1 MGTSFVVRRLYTPR
15 TTNMNS
21 IAIILSLAAMA
32 SASVVPYAFPGS
44 VAVRAPSHD
53 SAIIQSHRLGGNFA
67 YRTDEAHAYAV
78 QTPVLGQR
86 TIPVGVSYHQ
96 GTPIVKTTTDYV
108 SHFVP
113 QTGIATYQAPAQVIA
128 QPIVPMLVP
137 IMVPMLVPTLMCMPM
152 VLVVLIP
159 MVLVMC
165 MLRVLV
171 VCMPMVSMLLASMPM
186 VCPLLLLPLLSPLLP
201 KNKDKLF

>member
-1 MGTSFVVRRLYTPR
+1 MGIVFVVRRLYTTR
-15 TTNMNS
+15 TTIMNP
-21 IAIILSLAAMA
+21 IGLLVSLAALG
-32 SASVVPYAFPGS
+32 SASVIPLAVPAS

-53 SAIIQSHRLGGNFA
+53 SAIIQSHRLGGNFH
-67 YRTDEAHAYAV
+67 YRFDEAHAYAV

-128 QPIVPMLVP
+128 QPIVQQQA
-137 IMVPMLVPTLMCMPM
+137 
-152 VLVVLIP
+152 VVAAAP
-159 MVLVMC
+159 SVYAGAYGFAGAYPNMYANNFPHGFVGAYGNAFPAG
-165 MLRVLV
+165 V
-171 VCMPMVSMLLASMPM
+171 VGSVAVAAPVEEAPAA
-186 VCPLLLLPLLSPLLP
+186 VVEA
-201 KNKDKLF
+201 

>member
-1 MGTSFVVRRLYTPR
+1 MGQVFVVRRLYTSR
-15 TTNMNS
+15 TITMNP
-21 IAIILSLAAMA
+21 IGIILSLAAVA
-32 SASVVPYAFPGS
+32 SAGLVPIGVPAS

-108 SHFVP
+108 NHLVP

-128 QPIVPMLVP
+128 QPIVQQQAVVAQAAAVP
-137 IMVPMLVPTLMCMPM
+137 AVYAQGLGVHGLGFNGLGVQGLGGLYGGAYGLNAAGIY
-152 VLVVLIP
+152 
-159 MVLVMC
+159 
-165 MLRVLV
+165 
-171 VCMPMVSMLLASMPM
+171 SG
-186 VCPLLLLPLLSPLLP
+186 LPVAAVAAAEPAAEE
-201 KNKDKLF
+201 

>member
-1 MGTSFVVRRLYTPR
+1 
-15 TTNMNS
+15 MNS
-21 IAIILSLAAMA
+21 IAIILSLAAVA
-32 SASVVPYAFPGS
+32 SASVIPLAVPAS

-128 QPIVPMLVP
+128 QPIVQQQA
-137 IMVPMLVPTLMCMPM
+137 
-152 VLVVLIP
+152 VVAAAP
-159 MVLVMC
+159 SVYAGAYGFAGAYPNVYANNFPHGF
-165 MLRVLV
+165 VGAYGNAFPAGV
-171 VCMPMVSMLLASMPM
+171 VDSVAVAAPVEEAPAA
-186 VCPLLLLPLLSPLLP
+186 VVEA
-201 KNKDKLF
+201 

>member
-1 MGTSFVVRRLYTPR
+1 MT
-15 TTNMNS
+15 
-21 IAIILSLAAMA
+21 
-32 SASVVPYAFPGS
+32 SASFIPYAYPAS

-78 QTPVLGQR
+78 QTPVLAQR

-128 QPIVPMLVP
+128 QPIVQQQA
-137 IMVPMLVPTLMCMPM
+137 
-152 VLVVLIP
+152 VVAAAAPAVYAHGFGAHALGGVYAHGLGGAYTHGLGNVYAQGLGGVYAHGLNAAGIYAHGLP
-159 MVLVMC
+159 VAAVAAAEP
-165 MLRVLV
+165 V
-171 VCMPMVSMLLASMPM
+171 VAEE
-186 VCPLLLLPLLSPLLP
+186 
-201 KNKDKLF
+201 

>member
-1 MGTSFVVRRLYTPR
+1 MGTSFVVCRLYTPSR

-21 IAIILSLAAMA
+21 IAIILSLAAVS
-32 SASVVPYAFPGS
+32 SASVIPFAVPAY

-96 GTPIVKTTTDYV
+96 GTPIVRTSTDYV
-108 SHFVP
+108 SHLIP
-113 QTGIATYQAPAQVIA
+113 QHGIATYQAPAQVIA
-128 QPIVPMLVP
+128 QPIVQQQAVVAAAPSVP
-137 IMVPMLVPTLMCMPM
+137 AVYAQGLGYHGLGVQGLGG
-152 VLVVLIP
+152 VYGGVYGG
-159 MVLVMC
+159 
-165 MLRVLV
+165 
-171 VCMPMVSMLLASMPM
+171 
-186 VCPLLLLPLLSPLLP
+186 
-201 KNKDKLF
+201 

>member
-1 MGTSFVVRRLYTPR
+1 MGTSFVVCRLCIPR

-21 IAIILSLAAMA
+21 IAIILSLAAVA
-32 SASVVPYAFPGS
+32 SASVIPLAVPAS

-86 TIPVGVSYHQ
+86 TVPVGVSYHQ

-128 QPIVPMLVP
+128 QPIVQQQA
-137 IMVPMLVPTLMCMPM
+137 
-152 VLVVLIP
+152 VVAAAP
-159 MVLVMC
+159 SVYAGAYGFAGAYPNVYANNFPHGF
-165 MLRVLV
+165 VGAYGNAFPAGV
-171 VCMPMVSMLLASMPM
+171 VGSVAVAAPVEEAPAA
-186 VCPLLLLPLLSPLLP
+186 VVEA
-201 KNKDKLF
+201 

>member
-1 MGTSFVVRRLYTPR
+1 
-15 TTNMNS
+15 MNP
-21 IAIILSLAAMA
+21 IGIILSLAAVA
-32 SASVVPYAFPGS
+32 SAGLVPTIGLGVPAS

-96 GTPIVKTTTDYV
+96 GTPIVRQTTDYV
-108 SHFVP
+108 SHLVP

-128 QPIVPMLVP
+128 QPIVQQQAVLSA
-137 IMVPMLVPTLMCMPM
+137 PTYYTQGAIGGFGGVYAGAFPHAAFGHAFPAGIQQ
-152 VLVVLIP
+152 VAVAEPAAAEPAAEAPAVT
-159 MVLVMC
+159 
-165 MLRVLV
+165 
-171 VCMPMVSMLLASMPM
+171 AE
-186 VCPLLLLPLLSPLLP
+186 
-201 KNKDKLF
+201 

>member
-1 MGTSFVVRRLYTPR
+1 MGTSFVVCRLYTPR

-21 IAIILSLAAMA
+21 IAIILCLAAVA
-32 SASVVPYAFPGS
+32 SASVIPLAVPAS

-86 TIPVGVSYHQ
+86 TVPVGVSYHQ

-113 QTGIATYQAPAQVIA
+113 QTGIATYQAPAQVVS
-128 QPIVPMLVP
+128 QPIVQQQAIVGAVGAPVQYLAGGAFPSVYHAGQQFVGGVIPTGYAHAFPHGVVGSVAVP
-137 IMVPMLVPTLMCMPM
+137 ETSAVATE
-152 VLVVLIP
+152 
-159 MVLVMC
+159 
-165 MLRVLV
+165 
-171 VCMPMVSMLLASMPM
+171 
-186 VCPLLLLPLLSPLLP
+186 
-201 KNKDKLF
+201 

>member
-1 MGTSFVVRRLYTPR
+1 MGTSFVVCRLYTPR

-21 IAIILSLAAMA
+21 IAIILSLAAVA
-32 SASVVPYAFPGS
+32 SASVIPLAVPAS

-53 SAIIQSHRLGGNFA
+53 SAIIQSHRLGGNFH

-86 TIPVGVSYHQ
+86 TVPIGVSYHQ
-96 GTPIVKTTTDYV
+96 GTPIVKTSTDYV

-128 QPIVPMLVP
+128 QPIVQQQA
-137 IMVPMLVPTLMCMPM
+137 
-152 VLVVLIP
+152 VVAATAPAAVYAQGFHGLGLTHGLGLGG
-159 MVLVMC
+159 VYAGHGLNA
-165 MLRVLV
+165 
-171 VCMPMVSMLLASMPM
+171 ASIYAHG
-186 VCPLLLLPLLSPLLP
+186 LPVAAVAAADPAAAEP
-201 KNKDKLF
+201 

>member
-15 TTNMNS
+15 TSTMNP
-21 IAIILSLAAMA
+21 IAIILSLAAVA
-32 SASVVPYAFPGS
+32 SASVIPYAFPGS
-44 VAVRAPSHD
+44 VAVRAPAHD

-128 QPIVPMLVP
+128 QPIVQQQAVVAAAPSVYAHGAYAGAYNGAYGFAGAYPNVYANNFAHVLNAAGIYAHGLPVAAVAAAEP
-137 IMVPMLVPTLMCMPM
+137 IV
-152 VLVVLIP
+152 
-159 MVLVMC
+159 
-165 MLRVLV
+165 
-171 VCMPMVSMLLASMPM
+171 AA
-186 VCPLLLLPLLSPLLP
+186 
-201 KNKDKLF
+201 

>member
-1 MGTSFVVRRLYTPR
+1 MGTQVFVVRRLYTSR
-15 TTNMNS
+15 TITMNP
-21 IAIILSLAAMA
+21 IGIILSLAAVA
-32 SASVVPYAFPGS
+32 SAGLVPIGVPAS

-108 SHFVP
+108 NHLVP

-128 QPIVPMLVP
+128 QAIVAQAAAVP
-137 IMVPMLVPTLMCMPM
+137 AVYAQGLGVHGLGFNGLGVQGPGGLYGGAYGLNAAGIY
-152 VLVVLIP
+152 
-159 MVLVMC
+159 
-165 MLRVLV
+165 
-171 VCMPMVSMLLASMPM
+171 SG
-186 VCPLLLLPLLSPLLP
+186 LPVAAVAAAEPAAEE
-201 KNKDKLF
+201 

>member
-1 MGTSFVVRRLYTPR
+1 
-15 TTNMNS
+15 MNS
-21 IAIILSLAAMA
+21 IAIILSLAAVA

-78 QTPVLGQR
+78 QTPVLAQR

-128 QPIVPMLVP
+128 QPIVQQQAYVAAAAPSVYAHGAYAGAHGFAGAYP
-137 IMVPMLVPTLMCMPM
+137 NVYAGAYPNVYANNFPHGFVGAYGNAFPAGVVGSVAVAAPVEETLA
-152 VLVVLIP
+152 VVADI
-159 MVLVMC
+159 
-165 MLRVLV
+165 RVAA
-171 VCMPMVSMLLASMPM
+171 P
-186 VCPLLLLPLLSPLLP
+186 
-201 KNKDKLF
+201 

>member
-1 MGTSFVVRRLYTPR
+1 MGTSFVVCRLYTPR

-21 IAIILSLAAMA
+21 IAIILCLAAVA
-32 SASVVPYAFPGS
+32 SASVIPLAVPAS

-86 TIPVGVSYHQ
+86 TVPVGVSYHQ

-113 QTGIATYQAPAQVIA
+113 QTGIATYLAPAQVIA
-128 QPIVPMLVP
+128 QPIVQQQAVVAAAPSVYAGAYGFAGAYP
-137 IMVPMLVPTLMCMPM
+137 NVYANNFPHGFVGAYGNAFPAGVVGSVAVAAPVEEAPTA
-152 VLVVLIP
+152 VVE
-159 MVLVMC
+159 
-165 MLRVLV
+165 
-171 VCMPMVSMLLASMPM
+171 A
-186 VCPLLLLPLLSPLLP
+186 
-201 KNKDKLF
+201 

>member
-1 MGTSFVVRRLYTPR
+1 VFVVRRLYTSR
-15 TTNMNS
+15 TTIMNP
-21 IAIILSLAAMA
+21 IGIILSLAAVA
-32 SASVVPYAFPGS
+32 SAGLVPIGVPAS

-96 GTPIVKTTTDYV
+96 GTPIVRTSTDYV
-108 SHFVP
+108 SHLIP

-128 QPIVPMLVP
+128 QPIVQQQAVLSA
-137 IMVPMLVPTLMCMPM
+137 PTYYTQG
-152 VLVVLIP
+152 VVGGAIGGVYAGAFP
-159 MVLVMC
+159 HAAYGHAFPAGIQQVA
-165 MLRVLV
+165 V
-171 VCMPMVSMLLASMPM
+171 VEPAAAAEPAAETPAAEVTAA
-186 VCPLLLLPLLSPLLP
+186 
-201 KNKDKLF
+201 

>member
-1 MGTSFVVRRLYTPR
+1 MGTQVFVVRRLYTSR
-15 TTNMNS
+15 TITMNP
-21 IAIILSLAAMA
+21 IGIILSLAAVA
-32 SASVVPYAFPGS
+32 SAGLVPIGVPAS

-108 SHFVP
+108 NHLVP

-128 QPIVPMLVP
+128 QAAAVPAVYAQGLGVHGLGFNGLGVQGLGGVYGGLYGGAYGLNAAGIYSGLP
-137 IMVPMLVPTLMCMPM
+137 VAAVAAAEPTAEPT
-152 VLVVLIP
+152 
-159 MVLVMC
+159 
-165 MLRVLV
+165 
-171 VCMPMVSMLLASMPM
+171 AEE
-186 VCPLLLLPLLSPLLP
+186 
-201 KNKDKLF
+201 